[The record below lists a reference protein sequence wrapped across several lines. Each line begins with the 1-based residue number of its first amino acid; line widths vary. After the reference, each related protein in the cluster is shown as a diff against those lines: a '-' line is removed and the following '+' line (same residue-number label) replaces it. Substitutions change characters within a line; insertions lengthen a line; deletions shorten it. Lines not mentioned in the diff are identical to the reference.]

1 MFGEG
6 RHVIGS
12 VVLKV
17 KTAEN
22 INGDETLAVVS
33 PPRHKVSHLSSSG
46 GGRRYLPII
55 WEAPDS
61 CCTEDVPQY
70 CIHGR
75 EAP

>member
-17 KTAEN
+17 KTAEEN
-22 INGDETLAVVS
+22 INGDEALTVVS

-55 WEAPDS
+55 WEAP
-61 CCTEDVPQY
+61 
-70 CIHGR
+70 
-75 EAP
+75 